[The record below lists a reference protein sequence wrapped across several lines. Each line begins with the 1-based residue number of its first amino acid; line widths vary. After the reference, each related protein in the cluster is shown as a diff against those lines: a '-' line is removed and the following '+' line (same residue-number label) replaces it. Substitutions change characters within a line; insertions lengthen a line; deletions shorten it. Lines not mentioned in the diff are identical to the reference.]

1 MASRGSKIA
10 LASTSLFAVSTIVF
24 VHFQQQA
31 EKTVQAP
38 PPSPFLSIFFHPP
51 PHKELTKT
59 NAQAMHQGV
68 VRDVEQQRVKRER
81 QLDFDLQRR
90 LEAEYRET
98 QNVCDV
104 TTDEGRK

>member
-38 PPSPFLSIFFHPP
+38 PPPPFLSIFFHPP
-51 PHKELTKT
+51 PPPTKS
-59 NAQAMHQGV
+59 
-68 VRDVEQQRVKRER
+68 
-81 QLDFDLQRR
+81 
-90 LEAEYRET
+90 
-98 QNVCDV
+98 
-104 TTDEGRK
+104 